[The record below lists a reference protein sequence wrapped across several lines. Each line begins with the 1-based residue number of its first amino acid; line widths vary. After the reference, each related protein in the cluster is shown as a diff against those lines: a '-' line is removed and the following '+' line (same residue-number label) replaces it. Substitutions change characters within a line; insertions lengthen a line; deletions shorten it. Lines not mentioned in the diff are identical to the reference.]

1 MVGILLVSVE
11 AQEKGKE
18 EALWQELT
26 TSARALNP
34 NGDLLLHIMD
44 SMDLCGHVAAA
55 AASGCILKGCLYR
68 ECALSNWI
76 F

>member
-11 AQEKGKE
+11 AQEKGKD

-34 NGDLLLHIMD
+34 NGDLLLHILD
-44 SMDLCGHVAAA
+44 CMDLC
-55 AASGCILKGCLYR
+55 
-68 ECALSNWI
+68 
-76 F
+76 